1 MVTVATRHK
10 VGDINAW
17 IKGHQDR
24 LDLFAPAISSYKAFQ
39 DVDDPNSVV
48 LVFETTNLELLG
60 EIINDPKIQS
70 VKNKHTVLEPITMS
84 MEIKF

>member
-1 MVTVATRHK
+1 MATVVTRHK

-17 IKGHQDR
+17 IKGHQER
-24 LDLFAPAISSYKAFQ
+24 LEIFTPAMTSYKAFQ

-48 LVFETTNLELLG
+48 LVIETNNLELLG
-60 EIINDPKIQS
+60 TIINDPKNQGL
-70 VKNKHTVLEPITMS
+70 KDKHTVLEPITMS